1 MKKLLFLLTVCISV
15 SGYAQDPDY
24 RLVSDLPQVFS
35 PNSAELGKYGRI
47 PVNYFNGLPS
57 ITIPLTELKARGY
70 TLPIYLSYHASG
82 NKPDQHPGWV
92 GLGWSLHAGGC
103 INRIVNGMKD
113 EMCQSEY
120 HKTHQTGPLWDP
132 GYYYFRDYVQNRD
145 WLTDVDEAS
154 LRNAFDY
161 TPDEFQVCLDDI
173 QASFYLTED
182 GGIKIVSK
190 SAADFKVDIHM
201 SNGEHNPILM
211 YPGFSLTDGF
221 GTADRYDY
229 FDRITLTNS
238 DGTVYVFGGS
248 DDAIEYS
255 MPLMKMSQID
265 VETGDVIPTN
275 SWFCLATANTWL
287 LTRIERPDGEVI
299 TFSYAKDGT
308 PIVRQDA
315 HFSKSIRT
323 PNGNYSFSSLVDTE
337 EKLNISF
344 SLIHPSYLK
353 SIRCST
359 DSLTFSRDRTIE
371 LKYATTHDE
380 LKKRAGDYLLI
391 TNGVPHHT
399 YAEMKAEDYY
409 MRLSGISGP
418 NRDIRLSHSSDT
430 LRRLTLEQVSF
441 CVGEDTS
448 EHKYSFNYDTERLPS
463 YHARQSDLWGFYN
476 GIDYSSTHYHI
487 MEQARKHVIPTKA
500 KAEILTAIH
509 YPTGGWTEFEYEG
522 HDYSKEVKQV
532 EVSLVDYDR
541 TFSAGGLRIKEI
553 RDYSVSD
560 KPEIRT
566 FDYRS
571 SSGQSSGIL
580 AGTPSLLESG
590 PVSWTYSMNGLKYC
604 SEATW
609 IEEGNYE
616 VFSENPIRPLS
627 VTDGNHVTYSQVKE
641 TLPDGS
647 STVYKYSNH
656 DYPHCCDTR
665 ASWRISY
672 MNAHLLFNSFNSREL
687 FRGHLLHKEDYSAS
701 DQLIRDEMNEYA
713 IDSTQFVKAIVFDEE
728 CNGCLRR
735 YSYQKFFSA
744 FPCLERRT
752 VSLYPDDG
760 GEPIVETTEY
770 SYNSHRQV
778 TRVVRRV
785 GNECEETRMTYS
797 GDMPNKSLFKEM
809 QAAGIFDR
817 PVERTVLRGT
827 PIISSSLITYRKSSG
842 QFVPDKYYESR
853 LGSPIPSN
861 NSLQWKPYN
870 GEFTRIQQSVYGAPR
885 MTFESYDAHGN
896 IVCATDEGGRCSRY
910 HWDPKGW
917 NPEASFSGT
926 LKSEDTASREID
938 FRNCGSE
945 EYSIEFD
952 ADFTGNYS
960 FFLSWPNFV
969 DYSICGYLD
978 GEPVFVYRK
987 VSGTGGGRTP
997 RRGLRSTPETDTNP
1011 DLGMIPTTE
1020 LCQGTVTAG
1029 HHVLRVV
1036 RMEDQEQVGGSER
1049 MILSGTGTIT
1059 YPAYNTEQHANYQ
1072 GTWYYSFEADG
1083 NVEMNQGFHSDN
1095 AWRGSKTFSQTI
1107 PSGVPYT
1114 IDWMEH
1120 EDGKWTYHSAPFTGR
1135 KVLGG
1140 RYTMIDNVR
1149 IYPSEL
1155 TATNWTWTATGEL
1168 RSVTDGAGMTT
1179 SYAYDGMGRLAT
1191 ISDTDG
1197 KMVSSYEYH
1206 YTQPSAAT
1214 PDSYVKTLQY
1224 TNADGASATETIS
1237 YHDGL
1242 GRPWQTISVAAGK
1255 TDSGTPMNLCE
1266 RTDYDASGRP
1276 YKTWLPFRTAD
1287 VAPRTEAPSSDPIYS
1302 GETEPFSYVEYDG
1315 SPLDRPRAEFGP
1327 GAAWHANGK
1336 AVRYGYYTNGSSQ
1349 LTSVRRYRIVSACDT
1364 TVTVTRSGMIPS
1376 ATLAVKSVQDEDGL
1390 TLLTFT
1396 DLYGNTVLE
1405 RRHPASGE
1413 GDLDTYYVYDDMGRL
1428 AAVIPPV
1435 LSKKTSI
1442 SSADLDR
1449 YAYLYTYDANGNCT
1463 AKKLPGCGWTR
1474 YIYDKANRPVFSQSA
1489 EDRRMGRWMFSF
1501 QDIHGRSCVS
1511 GYCEDDRETLEAMV
1525 PASNVIAARQEN
1537 AVGPYKGYAV
1547 SGLSLTDPVVLSVSY
1562 YDDYSFITSQI
1573 PSWERS
1579 RMNYAAE
1586 YGLTKWDCVRGLQTG
1601 SAERIL
1607 GDGGVTNS
1615 FRWNVCYYDRKGNLI
1630 QTRTTRM
1637 DGGVD
1642 VATTDATFTGKPA
1655 KVHMIHAQGLPEKL
1669 DEFYEYTY
1677 DNWDRPLTVKHR
1689 MDEQADSTVLSNI
1702 TYDGIG
1708 RVKSDGRT
1716 SYTYNV
1722 RSWTKNITGPGL
1734 SETMSYED
1742 GGQWGGNISG
1752 ITWSSGP
1759 GSEAFSDT
1767 YGYDGLSRLS
1777 SSTRTLT
1784 SAPARRYINDYA
1796 YDEHGNLVRSLFRE
1810 HLPGGIVSATLKA
1823 FTHDGNRLVFGTV
1836 TTCTVTTGTN
1846 SQLSAY
1852 AYDWNGRPILL
1863 EDEGLIEGLT
1873 ESRENSQQSSYAYDR
1888 NGRLTLSED
1897 EGLTEIRYN
1906 AVGYP
1911 SFVGMGDNGYVYNL
1925 YTAGGTRLRSR
1936 RMDADG
1942 VTTAM
1947 DYEGN
1952 EVIENGQR
1960 RMLLFDGGYV
1970 DFSGSE
1976 PRYLWYT
1983 KDHLGSVRAV
1993 SDVAG
1998 IVFSAYAYG
2007 PYGEDFAGEE
2017 EAESGQVDPDP
2028 LTINGMN
2035 PNLENMPI
2043 YPGGGA
2049 VQSPVSSMSIPG
2061 AESEF
2066 EEEDALEEPPVIYSA
2081 PAAPTWQPYRFSGKE
2096 SLTRVGLP
2104 LYDFGARMYSPSNT
2118 RWMTIDPLAEKY
2130 YHISPYVY
2138 CAGNPVNL
2146 VDPDGREWDVVNGV
2160 VTIYLNFTNSAG
2172 LTDEQLMQYKNAVIS
2187 LFNSTIS
2194 SASSGS
2200 LSGNVVF
2207 YENNPDLVQTVDFGT
2222 FGDNS
2227 FGGSTSYMSSFI
2239 NVNDK
2244 DGNMGSPESIAQTTV
2259 HELFHTV
2266 RLHHP
2271 FEYTQSADTELISLG
2286 ANSFTTTENTN
2297 PNIVNNIMSY
2307 SNISINGE
2315 KGTNM
2320 VYLTPGQLEHIMRE
2334 IQLQKQGY
2342 GFLGRGKTFKEYEKY
2357 WNEWPGEPVRKSN

>member
-1 MKKLLFLLTVCISV
+1 M
-15 SGYAQDPDY
+15 
-24 RLVSDLPQVFS
+24 PQVFS
-35 PNSAELGKYGRI
+35 PDAAELGKYGKI
-47 PVNYFNGLPS
+47 PVNYFNGLPN
-57 ITIPLTELKARGY
+57 ITIPLTEFHAKNY

-82 NKPDQHPGWV
+82 NKPENHPGWV
-92 GLGWSLHAGGC
+92 GLGWTLHAGGC
-103 INRIVNGMKD
+103 INRIIKGSKD
-113 EMCQSEY
+113 EILTKEALKNSQS
-120 HKTHQTGPLWDP
+120 QITGEAGYLYNAKRFQAINWDDTDSNEVTQFKRRKEESDNY
-132 GYYYFRDYVQNRD
+132 GEDYYRD
-145 WLTDVDEAS
+145 
-154 LRNAFDY
+154 FI
-161 TPDEFQVCLDDI
+161 PDEFQINIEDI
-173 QASFYLTED
+173 NASFYFVGD
-182 GGIKIVSK
+182 GKIKIVSK
-190 SAADFKVDIHM
+190 SDADFTVTYTM
-201 SNGEHNPILM
+201 NE
-211 YPGFSLTDGF
+211 YAGFSGEGRHLQSF
-221 GTADRYDY
+221 RYSDHDVLVY
-229 FDRITLTNS
+229 DTFHEFIVTKK
-238 DGTVYVFGGS
+238 DGTRYHFGGYE
-248 DDAIEYS
+248 DAIEYS
-255 MPLMKMSQID
+255 MTPRSEGEYSYLEVQ
-265 VETGDVIPTN
+265 
-275 SWFCLATANTWL
+275 ATANTWM
-287 LTRIERPDGEVI
+287 LTKIERPDGEEI
-299 TFSYAKDGT
+299 IFNYKRDGV
-308 PIVRQDA
+308 PIVIVDSQ
-315 HFSKSIRT
+315 
-323 PNGNYSFSSLVDTE
+323 YWESSVAAYYNPQLIGSTDG
-337 EKLNISF
+337 ISF
-344 SLIHPSYLK
+344 YFLLPSYLE
-353 SIRCST
+353 SIHSKYGTDQLVFNTCVSVQKEYEYDREVIQNKINRIQTGFSLSALRSLDYYPQLESIET
-359 DSLTFSRDRTIE
+359 SRGTIRLDYTSDSRERLKLERVRIVTGQNDSLQYEMKYNKTQLPGYNSRKTDPWGYYNTTRSYRTTPRE
-371 LKYATTHDE
+371 TLYERRDTVNPQ
-380 LKKRAGDYLLI
+380 LLQ
-391 TNGVPHHT
+391 
-399 YAEMKAEDYY
+399 AEM
-409 MRLSGISGP
+409 LI
-418 NRDIRLSHSSDT
+418 
-430 LRRLTLEQVSF
+430 
-441 CVGEDTS
+441 
-448 EHKYSFNYDTERLPS
+448 
-463 YHARQSDLWGFYN
+463 
-476 GIDYSSTHYHI
+476 
-487 MEQARKHVIPTKA
+487 
-500 KAEILTAIH
+500 EIK
-509 YPTGGWTEFEYEG
+509 YPTGGKTCFEYEP
-522 HDYSKEVKQV
+522 HDYSKVVTQFPFGIENRPGQV
-532 EVSLVDYDR
+532 
-541 TFSAGGLRIKEI
+541 GGLRIKKMTDCPAGGQAEERI
-553 RDYSVSD
+553 FTY
-560 KPEIRT
+560 KAPN
-566 FDYRS
+566 
-571 SSGQSSGIL
+571 GQSSGIL
-580 AGTPSLLESG
+580 SGIPILYVAPKGHTIPLEECSTIQKLLNYLSRNVFND
-590 PVSWTYSMNGLKYC
+590 PDHFLYTAL
-604 SEATW
+604 SEHAL
-609 IEEGNYE
+609 NQL
-616 VFSENPIRPLS
+616 SE
-627 VTDGNHVTYSQVKE
+627 TDGNHVTYSMVTE
-641 TLPDGS
+641 TIPGS
-647 STVYKYSNH
+647 GKTEYCYSNH
-656 DYPHCCDTR
+656 DSSEMACMDELSTEIFNNFDDLILHNPFTSLSLSR
-665 ASWRISY
+665 G
-672 MNAHLLFNSFNSREL
+672 LLLKKSTYNEDETLVTEEENTYSQD
-687 FRGHLLHKEDYSAS
+687 RGDH
-701 DQLIRDEMNEYA
+701 I
-713 IDSTQFVKAIVFDEE
+713 F
-728 CNGCLRR
+728 
-735 YSYQKFFSA
+735 
-744 FPCLERRT
+744 
-752 VSLYPDDG
+752 SLYQYCNSICQSICRRVLTRIYTYYPALTRKVVKTYPDNG

-770 SYNSHRQV
+770 AYNSHRQV

-809 QAAGIFDR
+809 QDSAIFDR

-827 PIISSSLITYRKSSG
+827 HIVSSSLVTYRKSSG

-870 GEFTRIQQSVYGAPR
+870 GEFTGIQQSVYGAPR
-885 MTFESYDAHGN
+885 MTFESYDVHGN

-2146 VDPDGREWDVVNGV
+2146 VDPDGRKIYFAKGTSKQFKDKFAEAVSFMNKKGTSYNLWNMEESDHVYYISEGKSSSFSYGSGTLYWNPNEIVVSSKGIAISP
-2160 VTIYLNFTNSAG
+2160 VTILAHEAG
-2172 LTDEQLMQYKNAVIS
+2172 HAADYDKVRDDKEQLKEYAQKNTRGSDPQYGKKTEREVITKTEQDAARKHGEIQKDDVTRTDHNGTSITFSPEMS
-2187 LFNSTIS
+2187 LMELIQMVIKYNQDY
-2194 SASSGS
+2194 
-2200 LSGNVVF
+2200 
-2207 YENNPDLVQTVDFGT
+2207 YENHN
-2222 FGDNS
+2222 
-2227 FGGSTSYMSSFI
+2227 
-2239 NVNDK
+2239 ND
-2244 DGNMGSPESIAQTTV
+2244 
-2259 HELFHTV
+2259 
-2266 RLHHP
+2266 
-2271 FEYTQSADTELISLG
+2271 
-2286 ANSFTTTENTN
+2286 
-2297 PNIVNNIMSY
+2297 
-2307 SNISINGE
+2307 
-2315 KGTNM
+2315 
-2320 VYLTPGQLEHIMRE
+2320 
-2334 IQLQKQGY
+2334 
-2342 GFLGRGKTFKEYEKY
+2342 
-2357 WNEWPGEPVRKSN
+2357 